1 MVVDKLS
8 SDMALLCLFGVCIPY
23 SVIWPFILLFLKQIW
38 EYVSPTKRENKN
50 SKNNSDGSV
59 DSQCFTKP
67 EQETSNNF
75 EEVGS
80 VLGSVYLDKSMDWE
94 KIIES
99 ERKTVVRFTASWCKP
114 CKELEPVF
122 DTLSKRYSDKA
133 TFISVDVDEFDELS
147 AKYAALSI
155 PLFLCLRKGKELQR
169 MTGRGEDKLISFVD
183 ECLKNESL
191 QE

>member
-1 MVVDKLS
+1 
-8 SDMALLCLFGVCIPY
+8 MALLCLFGVCIPY

-38 EYVSPTKRENKN
+38 EYISPTKRENKN
-50 SKNNSDGSV
+50 TKNTGCD
-59 DSQCFTKP
+59 DSQCIIMP
-67 EQETSNNF
+67 EHKASSKF
-75 EEVGS
+75 EEKGPDAGS
-80 VLGSVYLDKSMDWE
+80 FYLDRSMDWQE
-94 KIIES
+94 IIES

-122 DTLSKRYSDKA
+122 DTISKNYSGKA

-155 PLFLCLRKGKELQR
+155 PLFLCLRNGKELHR

-183 ECLKNESL
+183 ECLKNESI